1 MIVTEVT
8 GLVVYGTLQDP
19 MVLRAVLG
27 RLPELRPVRL
37 PGMRAAPL
45 RDRIYPGLVADE
57 TAVCR
62 GLVMEVSADELAVMD
77 DFEAPEFVRRPVT
90 PAGPSAPVDAG
101 EVLQAYLLG
110 DEDQDLALPGTWS
123 LAAFQLAPEHATYL
137 DRITAWVT
145 TR

>member
-1 MIVTEVT
+1 MGWVDRFRADKSRRNFEEVE
-8 GLVVYGTLQDP
+8 
-19 MVLRAVLG
+19 R
-27 RLPELRPVRL
+27 RLH
-37 PGMRAAPL
+37 A
-45 RDRIYPGLVADE
+45 DGLVADE

-62 GLVMEVSADELAVMD
+62 GLVMEVSANELAVLD

-101 EVLQAYLLG
+101 EGLHAYLLG

-123 LAAFQLAPEHATYL
+123 LAAFQLAPKHATYL
-137 DRITAWVT
+137 DRITAWAT